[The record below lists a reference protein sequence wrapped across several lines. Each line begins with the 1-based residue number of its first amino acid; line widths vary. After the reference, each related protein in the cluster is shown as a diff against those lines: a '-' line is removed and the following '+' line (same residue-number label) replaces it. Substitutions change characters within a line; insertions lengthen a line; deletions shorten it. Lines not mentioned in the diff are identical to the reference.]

1 MPELPPQP
9 SLSREA
15 KNERCRQCVI
25 YNLHQEQKYKLL
37 VGLVLGGTVALTGAF
52 YQPLI
57 ATTGDLFMKAN
68 VIVGRFSITTN
79 TAPLFANGAPA
90 FVEWL
95 ILGSVVLVL
104 VSKALQLVEFFCF
117 KLKI

>member
-1 MPELPPQP
+1 M
-9 SLSREA
+9 
-15 KNERCRQCVI
+15 
-25 YNLHQEQKYKLL
+25 
-37 VGLVLGGTVALTGAF
+37 GLVLGGTVALTGAF